1 MSFGENQVYQNQRYH
16 THQVPT
22 PRYQM
27 HPDTLNNA
35 TSRGEYTNPLV
46 QLPLG
51 RGRQQSANTQTKTTQ
66 KMYDFVKSPPL
77 LPN

>member
-1 MSFGENQVYQNQRYH
+1 
-16 THQVPT
+16 
-22 PRYQM
+22 M

-66 KMYDFVKSPPL
+66 KMYDFMKSPPP